1 MKRLR
6 TVVGVGFHMLM
17 CAVCIGQQ
25 GSASFIIVPP
35 IKSEITALNSQGY
48 MIVTNTASEGLTCTM
63 QRAATLVGPSN

>member
-6 TVVGVGFHMLM
+6 TVVGVGFYMLL

-25 GSASFIIVPP
+25 GSAFFRIVPP
-35 IKSEITALNSQGY
+35 TKSEITASNSQGY
-48 MIVTNTASEGLTCTM
+48 MIVTNTAPEGLTCTV